1 MTRRLPDNVKQLRG
15 TAKPCRSIGETL
27 DFEAVDQIP
36 PAPISLGVHGKEYWD
51 GIVPLLL
58 DKRVLTVVDL
68 ESLEIMCLMYHKVLK
83 ASFAETDLNAAS
95 VTQLRLYQTEFGLTP
110 ASRAKLKAGDDGP
123 KGNKFSG
130 NGKKKT

>member
-1 MTRRLPDNVKQLRG
+1 MRRLPENVKQLRG
-15 TAKPCRSIGETL
+15 TAQPCRSIGETL
-27 DFEAVDQIP
+27 DFEPVEEIP
-36 PAPISLGVHGKEYWD
+36 PAPISLGVHGKAYWD
-51 GIVPLLL
+51 RIVPLLL
-58 DKRVLTVVDL
+58 AKRVLTVVDL
-68 ESLEIMCLMYHKVLK
+68 ESLEIMCMMYHKVLK